1 MVHGKINRNM
11 KYAGLLMIL
20 SWLVIVGL
28 VLLAVSGSRGYA
40 DRPSEE
46 ERIQQLSPVIAES
59 VVAIETFGQGG
70 TGFYIGPH
78 TIITNWHVVAKAG
91 DTVSITEGNGSYK
104 AKVGYRD
111 EMWDLAVLTT
121 EHTGKPIPM
130 AGKNPAIGTTVITAG
145 FPKVF
150 GLTVSKGLV
159 SGSWN
164 YYMIMSMDINPG
176 NSGGPLVNLLGEV
189 VGVVAASGKDAQGIG
204 AGISIEDVKQFLQRG
219 GVSIN

>member
-1 MVHGKINRNM
+1 
-11 KYAGLLMIL
+11 
-20 SWLVIVGL
+20 
-28 VLLAVSGSRGYA
+28 
-40 DRPSEE
+40 
-46 ERIQQLSPVIAES
+46 
-59 VVAIETFGQGG
+59 
-70 TGFYIGPH
+70 
-78 TIITNWHVVAKAG
+78 
-91 DTVSITEGNGSYK
+91 
-104 AKVGYRD
+104 
-111 EMWDLAVLTT
+111 
-121 EHTGKPIPM
+121 M